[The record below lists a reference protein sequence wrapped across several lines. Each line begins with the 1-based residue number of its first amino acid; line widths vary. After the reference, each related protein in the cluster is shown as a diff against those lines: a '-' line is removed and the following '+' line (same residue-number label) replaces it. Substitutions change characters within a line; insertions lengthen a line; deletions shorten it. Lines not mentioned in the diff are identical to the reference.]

1 MLVSEHL
8 TNVESR
14 ITNRSITLG
23 IPSEFEWIT
32 RTVSF
37 LQDQASEL
45 SWGDSINSS
54 RIKVS
59 LHEALTNAIVHG
71 NLEVSSE
78 LKEDED
84 TDRFSEALAIRSS
97 QLPYASRMVQI
108 VVFVARSLRN
118 CLQDHCSL
126 NL

>member
-14 ITNRSITLG
+14 ITNRSITLE

-71 NLEVSSE
+71 NLVVGQLGVEEFWFVCHDS
-78 LKEDED
+78 LKISGCHHL
-84 TDRFSEALAIRSS
+84 F
-97 QLPYASRMVQI
+97 
-108 VVFVARSLRN
+108 
-118 CLQDHCSL
+118 
-126 NL
+126 